1 MRFLHVRFCSVS
13 VRETEL
19 WLICSVR
26 LGQNGKTLLRLVTTA
41 QKYIFVTK
49 LEFDIFHSVLY
60 RVCQKITKSI
70 QLRICK
76 RKYKGDLRDDGHILK
91 IICQLSQ
98 PMCQLYK
105 ILISTRFIL
114 SYANNVYLGDIIL
127 VMIALTL
134 QCTNEG
140 SQGRWNV

>member
-26 LGQNGKTLLRLVTTA
+26 LGQNSKTLLRLVTTA

-91 IICQLSQ
+91 MIFQLSQ

-134 QCTNEG
+134 QCTNKG